1 MAQVST
7 WMNIWNMQGNTSL
20 GVSNN
25 SMTFF
30 PMNFYE
36 SISLGTLFM
45 PVRNNNTL
53 GSVSASMG
61 LYSRTGG
68 TLSIAN
74 IISQTYARTNGNNW
88 YMSLTATSS
97 AQNITPG
104 TWWWG
109 LNFSRQNAGATL
121 MNPLAVPVSVPANS
135 FPGFYGGAMTV
146 STAAIPNSVATSDLD
161 VTFNDSTFNV
171 PIIIITG

>member
-1 MAQVST
+1 MAQIST
-7 WMNIWNMQGNTSL
+7 WMNIWNLQGNTSL
-20 GVSNN
+20 NVNNN
-25 SMTFF
+25 SVTFF

-36 SISLGTLFM
+36 SISLLTLFM
-45 PVRNNNTL
+45 PIRNNNTL
-53 GSVSASMG
+53 GSVSLSLG

-74 IISQTYARTNGNNW
+74 IISQTYGKTNGNNW
-88 YMSLTATSS
+88 YMSATATSS

-109 LNFSRQNAGATL
+109 INFSRQNSSVS
-121 MNPLAVPVSVPANS
+121 MNPFAVPVSVPANS

-146 STAAIPNSVATSDLD
+146 STAALPNSVATSDLD
-161 VTFNDSTFNV
+161 VTFNDSTFDT
-171 PIIIITG
+171 PIIILTG